1 MMINLKGTI
10 SQIKVLKM
18 SDHPL
23 VYFQLNEH
31 HCLIATHA
39 LNFLADV
46 AVNST
51 IRVVGHY
58 NARKQ
63 FVVKKYSVLG
73 KPQIVIEFE
82 KSLYPPKHI

>member
-51 IRVVGHY
+51 ISVVGHY

-63 FVVKKYSVLG
+63 FVVKN
-73 KPQIVIEFE
+73 IV
-82 KSLYPPKHI
+82 S